1 MWEYLIFRTT
11 IPSGT
16 SASAVS
22 PATSART
29 ASSEGG
35 PAGGT
40 GWTTR
45 CRSIATGEL
54 KEKTRDSH
62 KIIFEF
68 VNEIS
73 QELEEGRHEGL
84 CQDSS
89 EQLEEEEAE
98 PGMGSRSSQEIM
110 KKIKLLFSQVRQRYL
125 CPSVLMGEKE
135 KSGEHFLNT
144 HIIVLQKHFES

>member
-1 MWEYLIFRTT
+1 MAWIVENLLWEYLIFRTT

-54 KEKTRDSH
+54 KEKTRDFP
-62 KIIFEF
+62 KNGIFLIRQW
-68 VNEIS
+68 NL

-84 CQDSS
+84 CQDSA
-89 EQLEEEEAE
+89 EQPEEEEAK
-98 PGMGSRSSQEIM
+98 PGMGAKNSQE
-110 KKIKLLFSQVRQRYL
+110 KQQ
-125 CPSVLMGEKE
+125 
-135 KSGEHFLNT
+135 
-144 HIIVLQKHFES
+144 QQ